1 MTLDQLKSLA
11 RAATQAEPSDHGK
24 LSSTRMAM
32 WVDALNDFNEAANPE
47 RVLKLIAIVRAA
59 DAMRK
64 QISLDAM
71 NCGDAWRLE
80 SYDAARAAW
89 EDDINHTKENHG

>member
-1 MTLDQLKSLA
+1 MTLTDLESLA

-47 RVLKLIAIVRAA
+47 RVLALIAIVRAA
-59 DAMRK
+59 DAMRNFVPVGN
-64 QISLDAM
+64 DAVGPGIVLSNTAM
-71 NCGDAWRLE
+71 VAKA
-80 SYDAARAAW
+80 YDAARAAW
-89 EDDINHTKENHG
+89 GDDKC